1 MPDHPAPTIL
11 IVGAGPVGLTAAV
24 QLLHHG
30 IKPRIIDRKSGPST
44 LSKAAGVNPRSLELL
59 NPAGVAEDLI
69 DTGLV
74 VRQGNLHY
82 EGKKLGQLHLDNI
95 PHKYNF
101 LLLIPQSETERVLLE
116 HLRAQGLEVE
126 WNRQLAGL
134 ENTDGG
140 VKAQIGPAV
149 DPEGDTEV
157 SPDETLE
164 VDYLVGSDGPH
175 STVRHTLGIEF
186 PGEKYPFDFSLADV
200 DLDWPFPD
208 DEVQLFMHESGVL
221 LFVAPFGGG
230 RFRLIANGDDA
241 KSLLPA
247 GSTVQ
252 NIHWES
258 DFKVHLRQASSYVQG
273 NCYLAGDA
281 AHIHSPAGG
290 RGMNLGIEDA
300 TMLARRLS
308 IGNPEA
314 RAEALA
320 TYNEERHAAGQAV
333 LKQSDNMFKFASE
346 RDWLK
351 RSLRN
356 LALPVLLASDEF
368 QARLLKEM
376 AGLDGHED

>member
-1 MPDHPAPTIL
+1 MPDPSAPTIL
-11 IVGAGPVGLTAAV
+11 IVGAGPVGLTAAA

-59 NPAGVAEDLI
+59 DPAGVAEALI
-69 DTGLV
+69 DAGLT
-74 VRQGNLHY
+74 VRQGNMHY
-82 EGKKLGQLHLDNI
+82 EGKNLGQLHLDNI

-101 LLLIPQSETERVLLE
+101 LLLLPQSETERILLG
-116 HLRAQGLEVE
+116 HLQAQGLEVE

-134 ENTDGG
+134 ENTDAG
-140 VKAQIGPAV
+140 VQVQIGPAI
-149 DPEGDTEV
+149 DPESEDEV
-157 SPDETLE
+157 TPDETVE
-164 VDYLVGSDGPH
+164 VDYVIGSDGPH
-175 STVRHTLGIEF
+175 STVRHTLGIDF

-200 DLDWPFPD
+200 DLDWSFPE
-208 DEVQLFMHESGVL
+208 DEVQLFMHESGVM

-230 RFRLIANGDDA
+230 RFRLIANADDV

-247 GSTVQ
+247 GTTVT

-258 DFKVHLRQASSYVQG
+258 DFKVHLRQATSYVKG

-300 TMLARRLS
+300 TMLARRLA
-308 IGNPEA
+308 IGDPAA
-314 RAEALA
+314 RAEALS
-320 TYNEERHAAGQAV
+320 TYQQERHEAGQAV
-333 LKQSDNMFKFASE
+333 LKQSDNMFKMASE

-356 LALPVLLASDEF
+356 LAMPVLLASDDF
-368 QARLLKEM
+368 QAHLLKEM
-376 AGLDGHED
+376 AGLSGHEE